1 MSPLFLDRWW
11 RFYLRILNGTKKR
24 NTDTTT
30 ASASAPRELV
40 RQRAGSGEVFTRLS
54 RGRTRLSPF
63 APGSLEKIGRGA
75 LRLSGDNIYAGG
87 TTIEGGTLLVANR
100 SGSATGTGPVNITAG
115 TLGGSGIIAGSV
127 TIGTGAFLAPAAGSN
142 VPATLTIQNALT
154 FKADATYTC
163 TLRKNRNGTRTDEV
177 IANGVTINSGALV
190 ALSGQTMGALTQ
202 GMTLISN
209 TLSQSH

>member
-11 RFYLRILNGTKKR
+11 RFCLRILNGTKKR

-63 APGSLEKIGRGA
+63 APGSLEKIGRCA

-87 TTIEGGTLLVANR
+87 TTIEGGTLLVADR
-100 SGSATGTGPVNITAG
+100 TGSATGKRPVNITAG
-115 TLGGSGIIAGSV
+115 TLGARS
-127 TIGTGAFLAPAAGSN
+127 
-142 VPATLTIQNALT
+142 
-154 FKADATYTC
+154 
-163 TLRKNRNGTRTDEV
+163 V
-177 IANGVTINSGALV
+177 IADSAP
-190 ALSGQTMGALTQ
+190 
-202 GMTLISN
+202 
-209 TLSQSH
+209 

>member
-75 LRLSGDNIYAGG
+75 LRLYAGG

-154 FKADATYTC
+154 FNADATYTC

-202 GMTLISN
+202 GMMLISN